1 MNLQQKIE
9 QLLKNAA
16 ETTDDSRVL
25 LGELKSFSDVEL
37 EIIFENKVWIYSG
50 SIFLRVTSNSHE
62 AMAGSLFAA
71 IMEKTLRLKF
81 CPAANKTIPLWGK
94 FSCGS
99 IYGKI
104 PDVTLFNARLSNDI
118 IPIVAEC
125 EFTHLSLNDLLIQ
138 ASELLSEATRVRYAI
153 CLKLQTRLPFRI
165 DFYIFERNCE
175 MDDKLNDIVNSGKA
189 KGLPDCSFMET
200 REKSADELIREM
212 DLKQIFYRRI
222 DDTNY
227 SEDFTFELEGRYFG
241 SSEEIITFTVS
252 GQRVNAIRCAFYRH
266 MNATMP

>member
-1 MNLQQKIE
+1 MTGLLFIAIVEKI
-9 QLLKNAA
+9 
-16 ETTDDSRVL
+16 
-25 LGELKSFSDVEL
+25 LG
-37 EIIFENKVWIYSG
+37 
-50 SIFLRVTSNSHE
+50 
-62 AMAGSLFAA
+62 
-71 IMEKTLRLKF
+71 LRLF
-81 CPAANKTIPLWGK
+81 PVAQKTIPLWGK

-99 IYGKI
+99 VYGKI
-104 PDVTLFNARLSNDI
+104 PDVTVFNSTSSNYI

-138 ASELLSEATRVRYAI
+138 ASELLSEATCVRYAI

-175 MDDKLNDIVNSGKA
+175 MNDKMNDVVNSGKV
-189 KGLPDCSFMET
+189 KGLPDCSFMDT

-212 DLKQIFYRRI
+212 DLNQIFYRRI

-241 SSEEIITFTVS
+241 SSEEIITFSIS
-252 GQRVNAIRCAFYRH
+252 GQLVSDIRCAFYRH
-266 MNATMP
+266 MNVPMP